1 MEHSLTLPAG
11 RRKLREHPAVKP
23 SVFAR
28 IYEDY
33 FDRVYSFVRY
43 QVSAD
48 ADADD
53 VTAIIFER
61 VLTGIDR
68 YDPKRGDFT
77 GWVFGIARNTLREYY
92 RQHRAQSS
100 IDWQRLEQIKA
111 PGQMPEQVVARQEE
125 NHRLLEAVA
134 RLSEREREIL
144 ALKFGAGLTNRAIAK
159 VADLSESN
167 VGTILYRAL
176 HQLRSLLGEEGSHE

>member
-11 RRKLREHPAVKP
+11 KRLRERPAVKP

-43 QVSAD
+43 QVAND

-53 VTAIIFER
+53 VTAMVFER
-61 VLTGIDR
+61 LLLGIDR
-68 YDPKRGDFT
+68 YNPKRGDFT

-92 RQHRAQSS
+92 RQYRAQSS

-111 PGQMPEQVVARQEE
+111 PGHLPEQIVARQED

-134 RLSEREREIL
+134 QLKDREREIL
-144 ALKFGAGLTNRAIAK
+144 ALKFGAGLTNREIAK

-176 HQLRSLLGEEGSHE
+176 HQLRSLIGEEGSHE